1 LKEKFNQSDI
11 AALESVS
18 YAKNYNTYIFNLISS
33 YISGNEVLDFGAGY
47 GNYCLYLKKKGIEVV
62 AIEINEKATNRLN
75 KLEIKNFNNLN
86 KLDKKFKNIVS
97 LNVLEHIDNDQEI
110 LNELLE
116 YLEPGGRIILYLPAS
131 MIVWTKLDELVNH
144 KRRYSKKLIKE
155 LANSKTLNIDHI
167 QWVDFVGWGTLLIS
181 KILGI
186 KLEFNK
192 KKIIFY
198 DTYIFK
204 PFKYLDILFKFII
217 GKNIIVVISKK
228 II

>member
-1 LKEKFNQSDI
+1 MSNKI
-11 AALESVS
+11 
-18 YAKNYNTYIFNLISS
+18 
-33 YISGNEVLDFGAGY
+33 
-47 GNYCLYLKKKGIEVV
+47 KKGIEVV

-144 KRRYSKKLIKE
+144 QRRYSKKLMKE
-155 LANSKTLNIDHI
+155 LAKSKTLNIDHI
-167 QWVDFVGWGTLLIS
+167 QWVDFVGWGTLLI
-181 KILGI
+181 
-186 KLEFNK
+186 
-192 KKIIFY
+192 
-198 DTYIFK
+198 
-204 PFKYLDILFKFII
+204 
-217 GKNIIVVISKK
+217 
-228 II
+228 